1 MGEEAPAKKATGRGR
16 PAGKAK
22 KAAVYKEDSEEDG
35 NASDSEFEV
44 VEDEGSEDDFD
55 PKASAKKTKK
65 TPAKKKSGGK
75 GGKKGRGRPPGPAAA
90 KKKESS
96 PIYYEYDLSD
106 TSFESEE
113 GSDDSGDSNYRPNAP
128 NTRVKK
134 RKTVAEA
141 GWSSDD
147 DNWRPGK
154 DFPGQPKK
162 SKATKKIKATKV
174 TVGAPGEKRGRGR
187 PAKGEGKVEKRG
199 RPKKQKAEEEENGS
213 EEEEKKEEEE
223 EEKASGAEEKDEEE
237 DAKEDEN

>member
-1 MGEEAPAKKATGRGR
+1 M
-16 PAGKAK
+16 
-22 KAAVYKEDSEEDG
+22 
-35 NASDSEFEV
+35 
-44 VEDEGSEDDFD
+44 
-55 PKASAKKTKK
+55 
-65 TPAKKKSGGK
+65 
-75 GGKKGRGRPPGPAAA
+75 GKKGRGRPPGPAAA

-134 RKTVAEA
+134 RKTVADA
-141 GWSSDD
+141 WSSDD

-162 SKATKKIKATKV
+162 SKAMKKIKATKV

-187 PAKGEGKVEKRG
+187 PPKGEGKVEKRG
-199 RPKKQKAEEEENGS
+199 RPKKQKADEEENGS
-213 EEEEKKEEEE
+213 EKEEEEKEEEKEEEE
-223 EEKASGAEEKDEEE
+223 EAKGEEEKEEEE
-237 DAKEDEN
+237 DAKEAEEVN